1 MGNKLLG
8 VLGVAMV
15 VASLAM
21 GAFAFA
27 WPNGAARMMGWGQ
40 AAGPAGASGSISMDD
55 AQKAAQSVIDRYP
68 GSDLGLDE
76 IMEFRNNFYVL
87 VKEKASG
94 TGAFELLVDHQ
105 TGTVYPEPGPDM
117 MWNTKYGMMSGPM
130 MGGGQAAGPMTV
142 TAEQASRLAQSWLD
156 VNQKGN
162 TVGTSDT
169 FYGYYT
175 FDFLAAT
182 GRPAGMLS
190 VNGNMGQVWYH
201 TWHGGFVAQKELGG

>member
-8 VLGVAMV
+8 ILGVAMV

-27 WPNGAARMMGWGQ
+27 WPNGAAGMMGWGQ
-40 AAGPAGASGSISMDD
+40 VGGQTGAAGTISMDD
-55 AQKAAQSVIDRYP
+55 AQKAAQTVIDRYP
-68 GSDLGLDE
+68 GSDLALDE
-76 IMEFRNNFYVL
+76 IMEFQNNFYVL
-87 VKEKASG
+87 AKEKASG
-94 TGAFELLVDHQ
+94 TGALELLVDRQ

-117 MWNTKYGMMSGPM
+117 MWNTKYGMMSGSM

-142 TAEQASRLAQSWLD
+142 TAEQASRLAQSWLN
-156 VNQKGN
+156 VNQPGN
-162 TVGTSDT
+162 TVGKPDT

-175 FDFLAAT
+175 FDFLAAN

-190 VNGNMGQVWYH
+190 VNGYTGQVWYH
-201 TWHGGFVAQKELGG
+201 TWHGAFVAKKELGG